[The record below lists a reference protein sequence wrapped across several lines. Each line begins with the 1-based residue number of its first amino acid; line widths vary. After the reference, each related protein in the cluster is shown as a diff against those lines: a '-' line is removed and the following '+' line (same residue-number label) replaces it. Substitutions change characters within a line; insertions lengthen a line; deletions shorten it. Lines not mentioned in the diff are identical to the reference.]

1 MSETTYGLLKLS
13 TGEEIIGE
21 VDDSTNVITVT
32 APRVIVPRQSQTGIV
47 LGLMYWIF
55 GAPDDSFIIDKSQ
68 IVAYTFELD
77 QDLISAY
84 IKNTTGLEVAKNLP
98 PASSLIKV

>member
-1 MSETTYGLLKLS
+1 MSDTVYGLLKLS

-21 VDDSTNVITVT
+21 VDDSLNVITIT
-32 APRVIVPRQSQTGIV
+32 APRVIVPRQTQTGIV

-55 GAPDDSFIIDKSQ
+55 GAPDDSFIIDKTQ
-68 IVAYTFELD
+68 VVTYTFDLD

-84 IKNTTGLEVAKNLP
+84 IKNTTGLEVAKTLP
-98 PASSLIKV
+98 TPSLIKV